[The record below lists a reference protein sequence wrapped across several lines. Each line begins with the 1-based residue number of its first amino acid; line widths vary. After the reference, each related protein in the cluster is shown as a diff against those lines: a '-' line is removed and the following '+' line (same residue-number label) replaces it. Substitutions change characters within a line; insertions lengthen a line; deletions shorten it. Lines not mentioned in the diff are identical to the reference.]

1 MDLEVR
7 AATPEEAGPWVTT
20 VMTGLARDATEEDI
34 SRQKP
39 LIEFDRTLAVF
50 DRGEMVGTAG
60 AISFEMTVP
69 GGSLPMAGVIA
80 CVVLPTHRRRG
91 IFRRLMERQLRDIH
105 ERGEALAALGAS
117 ESIIYGRYGY
127 GMAGFSE
134 RWTIERH
141 QTAFAHSPELG
152 GRVVLVEPE
161 RAKEV
166 FPIIYE
172 RVCAQR
178 QGMVKRGSSAK
189 WDLEW
194 NRRALLWDL
203 SRAGRSGYSR
213 QMHAVY
219 ERDGRP
225 DGYLV
230 YRMNIGEERLRV
242 YELMAATD
250 EAHAALWQFCFG
262 VDLMTSTEASNR
274 PVDDPLLWMLAD
286 PRLLRR
292 SPTEY
297 PWLRLV
303 DVAAALTGRS
313 YASEGRLR
321 FDVRDPLCPWNEGR
335 LELEA
340 GSDGARCRS
349 TEGSPDL
356 VLSAADLAA
365 VYLGAVRFRTLAQA
379 ARVQEETP
387 GAISRADAMFVT
399 QHQPWCAHAR

>member
-1 MDLEVR
+1 MDIEMR
-7 AATPEEAGPWVTT
+7 AVTPEEVGAYITT
-20 VMTGLARDATEEDI
+20 VMTGLGRDATEEDI

-39 LIEFDRTLAVF
+39 MIEFDRTLAVF
-50 DRGEMVGTAG
+50 DEGEIVGTAG
-60 AISFEMTVP
+60 AISLEMTVP
-69 GGSLPMAGVIA
+69 GGSLPLAGVMA

-91 IFRRLMERQLRDIH
+91 IFTQLMERQLRDIH

-117 ESIIYGRYGY
+117 ESIIYGRFGY
-127 GMAGFSE
+127 GMASLRE
-134 RWTIERH
+134 RWTIERYH
-141 QTAFAHSPELG
+141 TAFAHSPELG

-166 FPIIYE
+166 FPVIYE
-172 RVCAQR
+172 RVCSQR
-178 QGMVKRGSSAK
+178 LGMVKRGSSVE
-189 WDLEW
+189 WD
-194 NRRALLWDL
+194 RRTLLWDL
-203 SRAGRSGYSR
+203 FGGGTSGYSR
-213 QMHAVY
+213 YMHAVY

-225 DGYLV
+225 DGYV
-230 YRMNIGEERLRV
+230 IYRTNFGEQRLRV

-262 VDLMTSTEASNR
+262 VDLMTTTEALNR

-292 SPTEY
+292 SPSDGT
-297 PWLRLV
+297 WLRLV
-303 DVAAALTGRS
+303 DVAAALSARGYGR
-313 YASEGRLR
+313 EERLR
-321 FDVRDPLCPWNEGR
+321 FDVQDPLCPWNRGR

-340 GSDGARCRS
+340 GPDGALCRS
-349 TEGSPDL
+349 TSESPDL

-387 GAISRADAMFVT
+387 RAISRADAMFVT
-399 QHQPWCAHAR
+399 RHQPWCAHGW

>member
-1 MDLEVR
+1 
-7 AATPEEAGPWVTT
+7 
-20 VMTGLARDATEEDI
+20 
-34 SRQKP
+34 
-39 LIEFDRTLAVF
+39 
-50 DRGEMVGTAG
+50 
-60 AISFEMTVP
+60 
-69 GGSLPMAGVIA
+69 
-80 CVVLPTHRRRG
+80 
-91 IFRRLMERQLRDIH
+91 
-105 ERGEALAALGAS
+105 
-117 ESIIYGRYGY
+117 
-127 GMAGFSE
+127 
-134 RWTIERH
+134 
-141 QTAFAHSPELG
+141 
-152 GRVVLVEPE
+152 
-161 RAKEV
+161 
-166 FPIIYE
+166 
-172 RVCAQR
+172 
-178 QGMVKRGSSAK
+178 MVKRGSSVE
-189 WDLEW
+189 WD
-194 NRRALLWDL
+194 RRTLLWDL
-203 SRAGRSGYSR
+203 FGGGTSGYTR
-213 QMHAVY
+213 RMHAVY

-225 DGYLV
+225 DGYLI

-274 PVDDPLLWMLAD
+274 PVDDPLLWMLAN